1 MRKWEKRRS
10 FFYRKGEVES
20 TLQGPQNWHTSRASL
35 SHPKYNFYVQTETK
49 TEPSINDNG
58 IDTNLCRV
66 VQSRIDMS

>member
-1 MRKWEKRRS
+1 MGEKEK
-10 FFYRKGEVES
+10 FFFIEKEKLKALFKDHKTGIQAEHLYLIPNIIS
-20 TLQGPQNWHTSRASL
+20 TYKQKQ
-35 SHPKYNFYVQTETK
+35 K